1 MAYLNVNMD
10 LNLNFHLEDLQNLAG
25 RYHNFRP
32 MGSNEFNCC
41 DDCLDWEN
49 EDQGAESS
57 PDLKNNFV
65 VVVVTH
71 SSANYHF

>member
-1 MAYLNVNMD
+1 MAYLNINMD
-10 LNLNFHLEDLQNLAG
+10 FNLNFGLEDLQNLTG

-32 MGSNEFNCC
+32 KGSNEFNCC
-41 DDCLDWEN
+41 DDCLDLEN

-57 PDLKNNFV
+57 PDLENNF

-71 SSANYHF
+71 SSAN